1 MESKHVF
8 TYSDEIDDGLLIEA
22 VWNRNGIPMD
32 SAFFPLLL
40 LIEAVWNRNFSMRPV
55 AKALGHQ
62 LLIEPVWNRNQT
74 SLFVCV

>member
-40 LIEAVWNRNFSMRPV
+40 LIEAIWNRNLRSFQGV
-55 AKALGHQ
+55 LG
-62 LLIEPVWNRNQT
+62 IVG
-74 SLFVCV
+74 F